1 MELSILICVFA
12 MSLSVVKSKSA
23 RAAPLDAAA
32 SAVTQPPAASSS
44 TVAVTA
50 SSNIPSNPSWV
61 AERPYLT
68 HAHLLTAPSSS
79 RPSAKG
85 TPLGSFPP
93 SSQEFFIVDDVLS
106 IMSGIEG
113 RYITAV
119 PVAAA
124 SAPASSF
131 EFRLEVDPSLD
142 ASLRDVVALIAPAC
156 QQYVRVADFIEKRSS
171 YEFGMVSHAL
181 AAGMRSLQREYLVL
195 IAQLEHQHRQSNL
208 GMQRLWFFVQPA
220 LRTLDALNRVVTAVA
235 STPPSRAR
243 GGSLLNILAAEA
255 RSVGGDERA
264 CKLMQFL
271 INKAAVP
278 FMEMLADWTLKGRV
292 NDTYAEFMVEAATSV
307 GRNDDSYWQRC
318 YTARG
323 HHVPDIISRGEL
335 ASRVLAA
342 GKHLNVVRACDSD
355 AIFPDAQALASAFQW
370 GNDRALAE
378 AVARASEF
386 ASASLLDLLVQKH
399 SLFNKLKVLRRFFLI
414 DRGDWVVHF
423 VDSAS
428 EELSKGCKD
437 VSAIKLESL
446 LELAVRGSSSADME
460 PYLDTIGVM
469 ILAQTASQEVL
480 SASVAPAAAAARG
493 AKSLLA
499 VGALDREGH
508 LSGMETFTLEWK
520 EQWPTNIV
528 LNANAMTKYRWLF
541 RQLWHYKHVERRL
554 ASAWGALHST
564 RALPFPGL
572 FGAGSAL
579 LRRMLHFTQSLLHY
593 LVFDVIEE
601 SCCSLDE
608 LLKQAKSVDDVITHH
623 DSFLDGCI
631 KQFLLLD
638 ATFIKA
644 ITHLTSSSLRFADI
658 IESIARSMDVEL
670 ALDTT
675 SDMTKRLEQRRRRSR
690 VIGDSARMTA
700 EDESY
705 RKTVRQHE
713 IEFDNEL
720 KGLLSTLVTYA
731 PVTLAAI
738 GGGICFFLCGCGFYF
753 MLS

>member
-1 MELSILICVFA
+1 
-12 MSLSVVKSKSA
+12 MSLSVAKSKTAVPASTIDVVSA
-23 RAAPLDAAA
+23 VAHA
-32 SAVTQPPAASSS
+32 SAAISKTAAGPSSS
-44 TVAVTA
+44 V
-50 SSNIPSNPSWV
+50 PENPSWV
-61 AERPYLT
+61 SERPYLT
-68 HAHLLTAPSSS
+68 HAHLLTTTSSN
-79 RPSAKG
+79 RPTAKG
-85 TPLGSFPP
+85 APLGSFPA

-113 RYITAV
+113 RYISAV
-119 PVAAA
+119 PVAASSA
-124 SAPASSF
+124 SVHSY
-131 EFRLEVDPSLD
+131 EFRLEVDPTLD
-142 ASLRDVVALIAPAC
+142 PSLRDVVALIAPAC
-156 QQYVRVADFIEKRSS
+156 MQYVRVADFIEKRSS
-171 YEFGMVSHAL
+171 YEYGLVSHAL
-181 AAGMRSLQREYLVL
+181 AAAMRSLQREYLVL
-195 IAQLEHQHRQSNL
+195 IAQLEHQHRQNSL

-220 LRTLDALNRVVTAVA
+220 LRTLDALNRVVNAVI
-235 STPPSRAR
+235 STPPTRAR

-264 CKLMQFL
+264 SKLMQFL

-278 FMEMLADWTLKGRV
+278 FMDMLADWTLKGRV
-292 NDTYAEFMVEAATSV
+292 NDTYAEFMVEATVVV

-318 YTARG
+318 YTVRG

-355 AIFPDAQALASAFQW
+355 AVFPDAQALASSFHW
-370 GNDRALAE
+370 GNDRGLAE

-386 ASASLLDLLVQKH
+386 ASASLLDLLVEKH
-399 SLFNKLKVLRRFFLI
+399 SLFDKLHVLRRFFLI

-428 EELSKGCKD
+428 EELSKVCKD
-437 VSAIKLESL
+437 VSAVKLESL

-460 PYLDTIGVM
+460 PYLDLIGVT
-469 ILAQTASQEVL
+469 ILSKTASQEVL
-480 SASVAPAAAAARG
+480 AALNAPAAPAARG
-493 AKSLLA
+493 TKSLLA
-499 VGALDREGH
+499 PGAVDREVQ

-528 LNANAMTKYRWLF
+528 LNANAMIKYRWLF

-601 SCCSLDE
+601 SCCALDK

-631 KQFLLLD
+631 TQFLLGD
-638 ATFIKA
+638 ATLIKA
-644 ITHLTSSSLRFADI
+644 IAHLTSSSLRFADI

-670 ALDTT
+670 AMDTT

-713 IEFDNEL
+713 VEFDNEL
-720 KGLLSTLVTYA
+720 KGLLSTLVT
-731 PVTLAAI
+731 
-738 GGGICFFLCGCGFYF
+738 
-753 MLS
+753 

>member
-1 MELSILICVFA
+1 
-12 MSLSVVKSKSA
+12 MSKTAL
-23 RAAPLDAAA
+23 AAPTLDVA
-32 SAVTQPPAASSS
+32 SALVHAPAASSKA
-44 TVAVTA
+44 VAMP
-50 SSNIPSNPSWV
+50 SSAVPENPPWV
-61 AERPYLT
+61 SERPYLT
-68 HAHLLTAPSSS
+68 HAHLLTTPSST

-85 TPLGSFPP
+85 TPLGSFPA

-113 RYITAV
+113 RYISAV
-119 PVAAA
+119 HVAGSSA
-124 SAPASSF
+124 SAPPY
-131 EFRLEVDPSLD
+131 EFRLEVDPTLD
-142 ASLRDVVALIAPAC
+142 PSLRDVVALIAPAC

-171 YEFGMVSHAL
+171 YEYGLVSHAL
-181 AAGMRSLQREYLVL
+181 AAAMRSLQREYLVL
-195 IAQLEHQHRQSNL
+195 IAQLESQHRQNSL

-220 LRTLDALNRVVTAVA
+220 LRTLDALNRVVSAVV
-235 STPPSRAR
+235 STPPTRAR

-264 CKLMQFL
+264 SKLMQFL

-278 FMEMLADWTLKGRV
+278 FMDMLADWTLKGRV
-292 NDTYAEFMVEAATSV
+292 NDTYAEFMVEATSVV

-318 YTARG
+318 YTVRG

-355 AIFPDAQALASAFQW
+355 AVFPDAQALASSFHW
-370 GNDRALAE
+370 GNDRRLAE

-386 ASASLLDLLVQKH
+386 ASASLLDLLVQQH
-399 SLFNKLKVLRRFFLI
+399 RLFNKLHVLRRFFLI

-437 VSAIKLESL
+437 VSAVKLESL

-460 PYLDTIGVM
+460 PYLDTIGVV
-469 ILAQTASQEVL
+469 ILSKTASQEVL
-480 SASVAPAAAAARG
+480 AALNAPAAAPAARG

-499 VGALDREGH
+499 PAAADRETH
-508 LSGMETFTLEWK
+508 LTGMETFTLEWK
-520 EQWPTNIV
+520 EHWPTNIV

-601 SCCSLDE
+601 SCCALDE
-608 LLKQAKSVDDVITHH
+608 LLKQSKSVDDVITHH

-631 KQFLLLD
+631 TQFLLGD
-638 ATFIKA
+638 ATLIKA
-644 ITHLTSSSLRFADI
+644 IAHLTSSSLRFADI

-670 ALDTT
+670 ALDTS

-713 IEFDNEL
+713 TEFDSEL
-720 KGLLSTLVTYA
+720 KGLLSTLVT
-731 PVTLAAI
+731 
-738 GGGICFFLCGCGFYF
+738 
-753 MLS
+753 

>member
-1 MELSILICVFA
+1 
-12 MSLSVVKSKSA
+12 MSLSVAKSKPA
-23 RAAPLDAAA
+23 LAA
-32 SAVTQPPAASSS
+32 STQDVVSAVAYASSA
-44 TVAVTA
+44 TLKAA
-50 SSNIPSNPSWV
+50 DGSSGSIPENPSWV
-61 AERPYLT
+61 SERPYLT
-68 HAHLLTAPSSS
+68 HAHLLTNPSSTRS
-79 RPSAKG
+79 SVKG
-85 TPLGSFPP
+85 TPLGSFPA

-113 RYITAV
+113 RYIAAV
-119 PVAAA
+119 PMSPVSA
-124 SAPASSF
+124 SVSSF
-131 EFRLEVDPSLD
+131 EFRLEVDPTLD
-142 ASLRDVVALIAPAC
+142 PSLRDVVALIAPAC
-156 QQYVRVADFIEKRSS
+156 MQYVRVADFIEKRSS
-171 YEFGMVSHAL
+171 YEYGLVSHAL
-181 AAGMRSLQREYLVL
+181 SAAMRSLQREYLVL

-220 LRTLDALNRVVTAVA
+220 LRTLDAMNRVVTAVA

-255 RSVGGDERA
+255 RNVGGDERA
-264 CKLMQFL
+264 SKLMQFL
-271 INKAAVP
+271 INKSAVP
-278 FMEMLADWTLKGRV
+278 FMDMLADWTLKGRV
-292 NDTYAEFMVEAATSV
+292 NDTYAEFMVEATAVV

-318 YTARG
+318 YTVRG

-355 AIFPDAQALASAFQW
+355 AVFPDAQALASSFHW
-370 GNDRALAE
+370 GNDRGLAE

-399 SLFNKLKVLRRFFLI
+399 RLFDKLNVLRRFFLI

-437 VSAIKLESL
+437 VSAVKLESL

-460 PYLDTIGVM
+460 PYLDIIGVM
-469 ILAQTASQEVL
+469 ILNKTASQEVL
-480 SASVAPAAAAARG
+480 AALNVPAAPAARG
-493 AKSLLA
+493 SKSLLTPGS
-499 VGALDREGH
+499 VDREAH
-508 LSGMETFTLEWK
+508 LTGMETFTLEWK

-528 LNANAMTKYRWLF
+528 LNANAMIKYRWLF

-601 SCCSLDE
+601 SCCALDK
-608 LLKQAKSVDDVITHH
+608 LLKQAKSVDDVILHH
-623 DSFLDGCI
+623 DSFLEGCI
-631 KQFLLLD
+631 TQFLLGDSTL
-638 ATFIKA
+638 IKA
-644 ITHLTSSSLRFADI
+644 ISHLTSSSLRFADI

-670 ALDTT
+670 AMDTT

-713 IEFDNEL
+713 VEFDNEL
-720 KGLLSTLVTYA
+720 KGLLSTLVT
-731 PVTLAAI
+731 
-738 GGGICFFLCGCGFYF
+738 
-753 MLS
+753 

>member
-1 MELSILICVFA
+1 
-12 MSLSVVKSKSA
+12 
-23 RAAPLDAAA
+23 
-32 SAVTQPPAASSS
+32 
-44 TVAVTA
+44 
-50 SSNIPSNPSWV
+50 
-61 AERPYLT
+61 
-68 HAHLLTAPSSS
+68 
-79 RPSAKG
+79 
-85 TPLGSFPP
+85 
-93 SSQEFFIVDDVLS
+93 
-106 IMSGIEG
+106 MSGIEG

-119 PVAAA
+119 PMAAT
-124 SAPASSF
+124 SAPASSL
-131 EFRLEVDPSLD
+131 EFRLEVDATLD
-142 ASLRDVVALIAPAC
+142 PSLRDVVALIAPAC
-156 QQYVRVADFIEKRSS
+156 QQYVRVADFIDKRSS
-171 YEFGMVSHAL
+171 YEFGLVSHAL

-195 IAQLEHQHRQSNL
+195 IAQLEHQHRQNSL

-220 LRTLDALNRVVTAVA
+220 LRTLDALNRVVNAVV

-255 RSVGGDERA
+255 RAVGGDERA

-292 NDTYAEFMVEAATSV
+292 NDTYAEFMIEATSLV

-318 YTARG
+318 YTVRG

-342 GKHLNVVRACDSD
+342 GKHLNVVRACDAD
-355 AIFPDAQALASAFQW
+355 AVFPDAQALASTFHW
-370 GNDRALAE
+370 GNDRGLAE
-378 AVARASEF
+378 SVARASEF

-399 SLFNKLKVLRRFFLI
+399 SLFTKLKVLRRFFLI

-428 EELSKGCKD
+428 EELLKGCKD
-437 VSAIKLESL
+437 LSVAKLESL

-460 PYLDTIGVM
+460 PYLDSIGVSV
-469 ILAQTASQEVL
+469 LAQTASQEVL
-480 SASVAPAAAAARG
+480 AALAAPAASAAR

-499 VGALDREGH
+499 PGAADRETH
-508 LSGMETFTLEWK
+508 LAGMETFTLVWK

-528 LNANAMTKYRWLF
+528 LNANAMLKYRWLF

-554 ASAWGALHST
+554 AAAWGALHST

-601 SCCSLDE
+601 SCCALDE
-608 LLKQAKSVDDVITHH
+608 LLKQAKSIDDVIMHH
-623 DSFLDGCI
+623 DSFLDGCV
-631 KQFLLLD
+631 KQFLLGDPTL
-638 ATFIKA
+638 IKA
-644 ITHLTSSSLRFADI
+644 IAHLTSSSLRFADI

-713 IEFDNEL
+713 MEFDNEL
-720 KGLLSTLVTYA
+720 KGLLSTLVTYC
-731 PVTLAAI
+731 PNCTCRCSSCAAVWLLVVS
-738 GGGICFFLCGCGFYF
+738 FLSLFY
-753 MLS
+753 